1 MGAPRAAA
9 RAVRALGLFL
19 WDFVV
24 GDDWTAAV
32 GVTALLVLARV
43 TGAWWLLPPAVLAVL
58 ALTLVRARRA
68 ATPTLRARPAATR
81 TGRPVEG
88 GPSPQ

>member
-1 MGAPRAAA
+1 MIGSVRAAG
-9 RAVRALGLFL
+9 RAGGLWAFGAFL

-32 GVTALLVLARV
+32 GVTALLVLARL
-43 TGAWWLLPPAVLAVL
+43 TRAWWLLPPAVLAVL

-68 ATPTLRARPAATR
+68 ATR
-81 TGRPVEG
+81 TSRPVQG
-88 GPSPQ
+88 GPSPH

>member
-1 MGAPRAAA
+1 VISTVRAAG
-9 RAVRALGLFL
+9 RGVRGLGLFL

-32 GVTALLVLARV
+32 GVAALLVVARL
-43 TGAWWLLPPAVLAVL
+43 TGAWWLLPPAVIGVL

-68 ATPTLRARPAATR
+68 AAR
-81 TGRPVEG
+81 TGRPVKG